1 MSNLSVQ
8 GYTLRKRMATPDEAR
23 RTLRALAEMGL
34 EWIQP
39 SVPAFWTAEEF
50 AAELKQ
56 AGLRADSF
64 ACTDVNLLARREE
77 LRRTAEALDARV
89 IRMGAL
95 SSSQL
100 ASREELLAYA
110 EAVEQQASVLKGDGL
125 TLVYHFHAYE
135 WVRVEGEYA
144 METLLRAAPTL
155 KVQPDVHWLAAAGF
169 TPQEKLR
176 DLAGRFEYV
185 HIQDYAMLRDEAT
198 GRIERATVPVGS
210 GNLNLSAIV
219 DTCRALGVTHY
230 VIEQDDC
237 QKDEL
242 ESVADGVRALR
253 GRLSLHPPAAAGAA
267 HDLESH

>member
-50 AAELKQ
+50 AAELKP

-110 EAVEQQASVLKGDGL
+110 EAVE
-125 TLVYHFHAYE
+125 
-135 WVRVEGEYA
+135 
-144 METLLRAAPTL
+144 
-155 KVQPDVHWLAAAGF
+155 
-169 TPQEKLR
+169 
-176 DLAGRFEYV
+176 
-185 HIQDYAMLRDEAT
+185 
-198 GRIERATVPVGS
+198 
-210 GNLNLSAIV
+210 
-219 DTCRALGVTHY
+219 
-230 VIEQDDC
+230 
-237 QKDEL
+237 
-242 ESVADGVRALR
+242 
-253 GRLSLHPPAAAGAA
+253 
-267 HDLESH
+267 